1 MKKIFISA
9 GEQSGD
15 FHGSNL
21 ICEILKKDSS
31 IGISG
36 LGGDKMINAGMKC
49 IHDMTKKSVMW
60 IQSVTKIHE
69 FFGILSDTSQFFKE
83 ERPGLAIL
91 IDYCGLNFYIA
102 KSAKKLGIPVM
113 YYISPQVWAHGGWR
127 VKKLKKLVD
136 KMVVIYPF
144 EEQLYK
150 NVNVPV
156 RYVGNPII
164 DEISKKSPDEEYI
177 LHLNKEHGNNII
189 SLFPGSRKQEIKK
202 FLPILL
208 KTATLLHNVDRST
221 RFIVSCSDISHDNI
235 IKDMVKNSSIPV
247 SVIDG
252 NLAEIVKSSKLCLA
266 CSGTVTLKIAYYL
279 TPMIII
285 YRISSY
291 GYFIAKPFRQSPY
304 LSLVNRLAE
313 EFIVPERLMFK
324 NDYKWLLSSAIK
336 LLNNIEV
343 RKKCIEDLKKIR
355 ELISCTPG
363 VSKKVADEAISMIV

>member
-1 MKKIFISA
+1 MQKIFISA

-21 ICEILKKDSS
+21 ICEILRKDSS
-31 IGISG
+31 IGIYG
-36 LGGDKMINAGMKC
+36 LGGDKMICAGMQC
-49 IHDMTKKSVMW
+49 IHNMTKKSVMW
-60 IQSVTKIHE
+60 VQSVTKIHE
-69 FFGILSDTSQFFKE
+69 FFEILSDTVKFFKE
-83 ERPGLAIL
+83 ERPKLAIL
-91 IDYCGLNFYIA
+91 LDYCGLNFYIA

-150 NVNVPV
+150 EANVPV
-156 RYVGNPII
+156 KYVGNPIG
-164 DEISKKSPDEEYI
+164 DEISKISIDEEYI
-177 LHLNKEHGNNII
+177 LHLKKEHGDNII
-189 SLFPGSRKQEIKK
+189 SLFPGSRKQEITK

-208 KTATLLHNVDRST
+208 KTASLLYNVDRSA
-221 RFIVSCSDISHDNI
+221 RFIVSCSDVTH
-235 IKDMVKNSSIPV
+235 SSIINEIVKDASAPV
-247 SVIDG
+247 SVVDG
-252 NLAEIVKSSKLCLA
+252 NLAEIVKSSKLCFV

-291 GYFIAKPFRQSPY
+291 AYFIAKPFMQSPY

-313 EFIVPERLMFK
+313 GYIVPERLMFR
-324 NDYKWLLSSAIK
+324 NDYKWLISSAIK
-336 LLNNIEV
+336 LLNNMEV
-343 RKKCIEDLKKIR
+343 REKCIEDLKKIK
-355 ELISCTPG
+355 ELISCRPG